1 MRPTFSGNWGVDSN
15 IIIYALDRKSVFF
28 KKAEAFFNQAKG
40 INFYITQQ
48 NLVEIEKVII
58 GFYRIKKETVITNL
72 ERFLSAFNFS
82 IISPLPTT
90 LSYYHKLLL
99 FYPAKDAFFDLYLV
113 ATYLDNQINNFFTVN
128 TKDFLTIKELRVVN
142 PFSYF

>member
-1 MRPTFSGNWGVDSN
+1 
-15 IIIYALDRKSVFF
+15 VFF
-28 KKAEAFFNQAKG
+28 KKAEAFFNQVKG

-58 GFYRIKKETVITNL
+58 GFYRIKKETVIANL

-82 IISPLPTT
+82 VISPLPTT

-99 FYPAKDAFFDLYLV
+99 SYSSKDAFFDFYLA

-128 TKDFLTIKELRVVN
+128 TKDFLTIKELRVAN